1 MANNSVK
8 LDNPGGV
15 DQQQKGKMDWADT
28 QPSGQNPA
36 GGMEATRGDA
46 GDRDDDDFDASMSM
60 SVTAANK
67 QFGQAAANLVAKS
80 SALDETR
87 DLANASL
94 LSKGSKGSTKKSK
107 KNKSPSKKENE
118 GGDEDE
124 FLEMKKRKK
133 EDMKINRK
141 NRDKR
146 KAAVTQFF
154 KSNAENAAKTSI
166 PDSMLDLERTDLQAT
181 IPAGPLG
188 GSKFDIMQASGIV
201 IGTAEREISAAAR
214 KERYQKEMS
223 LIGLLEEKSNLQQ
236 TQQIKDDIKRREKI
250 LEQSRS
256 KSREQGLA
264 FERSRKNTPTK
275 AASNEIV
282 FSAKKSGAPLPG
294 SQVSL
299 QN

>member
-1 MANNSVK
+1 MADPKQSVGAEFADQMANNSVK

-28 QPSGQNPA
+28 QPSGANPA
-36 GGMEATRGDA
+36 GGMEATRGEG

-94 LSKGSKGSTKKSK
+94 LSKGSKGSTKKAK

-118 GGDEDE
+118 GGEEDE

-133 EDMKINRK
+133 EDMRINRI

-146 KAAVTQFF
+146 RAAVT
-154 KSNAENAAKTSI
+154 
-166 PDSMLDLERTDLQAT
+166 
-181 IPAGPLG
+181 
-188 GSKFDIMQASGIV
+188 
-201 IGTAEREISAAAR
+201 
-214 KERYQKEMS
+214 
-223 LIGLLEEKSNLQQ
+223 
-236 TQQIKDDIKRREKI
+236 
-250 LEQSRS
+250 
-256 KSREQGLA
+256 
-264 FERSRKNTPTK
+264 
-275 AASNEIV
+275 
-282 FSAKKSGAPLPG
+282 
-294 SQVSL
+294 
-299 QN
+299 